1 MIKFGNI
8 PGAFNPVKMKAVGN
22 AIGSVVGGIT
32 GASQSADAAESA
44 SKTQASSAQAAIDEQ
59 KREYDSI
66 VQMMSPYLNAGT
78 SALTS
83 QQNLLGL
90 NGNDAQ
96 QSAINNIQNS
106 SAYQTA
112 LKQGE
117 NSILQNA
124 SATGGLRGGNTQA
137 ALEQYS
143 PTLLNQM
150 VQQQYS
156 NLGGLTS
163 LGQSSAGLQANAGQ
177 STANQVSSLLQQQ
190 GSAIAGGQI
199 AQGNVVSS
207 SLNSAAGLLGS
218 FVGLGGISGIKKAF

>member
-1 MIKFGNI
+1 MIIFGNT
-8 PGAFNPVKMKAVGN
+8 PGVFNPVKMKAVGK
-22 AIGSVVGGIT
+22 AIGSVIGSIT

-44 SKTQASSAQAAIDEQ
+44 ASTQAASAQAAIDEQ

-78 SALTS
+78 TALTS

-96 QSAINNIQNS
+96 QTAINNIQNS

-163 LGQSSAGLQANAGQ
+163 LGQSSAALQANAGQ
-177 STANQVSSLLQQQ
+177 NTSNQVSSLLQQQ
-190 GSAIAGGQI
+190 GAATAGGQI
-199 AQGNVVSS
+199 AQGNTTSS
-207 SLNSAAGLLGS
+207 AFNSLLQ
-218 FVGLGGISGIKKAF
+218 LGGLAAAF